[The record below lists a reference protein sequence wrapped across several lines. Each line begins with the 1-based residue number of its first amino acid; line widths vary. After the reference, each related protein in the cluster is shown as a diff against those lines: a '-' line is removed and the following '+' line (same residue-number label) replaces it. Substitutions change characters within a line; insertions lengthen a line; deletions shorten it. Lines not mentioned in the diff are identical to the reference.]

1 MKGLHPVAA
10 LAIIILTALF
20 LYIELQQAMNSNVV
34 ASVTK
39 KHSHRR
45 EGE

>member
-20 LYIELQQAMNSNVV
+20 LYIELQQAMNPNL
-34 ASVTK
+34 VTGVK
-39 KHSHRR
+39 KTHSHRR